1 MCVPVSSTG
10 SLATR
15 IATLAGLGRV
25 GTAPGTVASVVAL
38 VPAWLLMRFGGPAV
52 LLLGTFAAIAIGT
65 WASDVYAREAGS
77 GDPSECVVDE
87 LAGQWLACVFA
98 SSSLFAFALA
108 FLLFRLL
115 DIVKPWPVSAAERL
129 QGGAGIM
136 GDDLLAGLFAGLVVA
151 VAAAIG
157 LV

>member
-1 MCVPVSSTG
+1 MCVPISSTG
-10 SLATR
+10 SFATR
-15 IATLAGLGRV
+15 VATLAGLGRV
-25 GTAPGTVASVVAL
+25 GPAPGTVASAVAL
-38 VPAWLLMRFGGPAV
+38 IPAWLLMHFGGPSV
-52 LLLGTFAAIAIGT
+52 LLLGIFAAIALGT
-65 WASDVYAREAGS
+65 WASDAYAMETGS

-87 LAGQWLACVFA
+87 LAGQWVACVFA
-98 SSSLFAFALA
+98 TSSLLSFALA